1 MKKIIFIL
9 ILSSI
14 SILAQSTNAFLHIA
28 GDTTDLKNAN
38 YSGVVLLLRYG
49 GTDNTGGGFFIRQ
62 DSAYPEGTNAFSYLF
77 NGYQWVRMNLTDKY
91 VTPAT
96 STNQALLWSGTQYNP
111 YTVAGVD
118 SFKTTTTAD
127 TLVNS
132 TFTSTDK
139 FSITNWQ
146 PSYSATPDSVRYSY
160 RVVADTC
167 FITRESSTGTFK
179 SGGQYSW
186 IRFK

>member
-14 SILAQSTNAFLHIA
+14 SILAQSTNTFLHIV

-49 GTDNTGGGFFIRQ
+49 GIDNTGGGFFIRQ
-62 DSAYPEGTNAFSYLF
+62 DSAYPEGTNAFPYLF

-91 VTPAT
+91 VIPAT

-111 YTVAGVD
+111 YTVAGID
-118 SFKTTTTAD
+118 SFKTTATVD
-127 TLVNS
+127 TLVRSDIAS
-132 TFTSTDK
+132 TNK
-139 FSITNWQ
+139 FAFAEYT
-146 PSYSATPDSVRYSY
+146 PSYSTALDTVVYSY
-160 RVVADTC
+160 RCTTDTV
-167 FITRESSTGTFK
+167 FVERSKLGTAYK
-179 SGGQYSW
+179 SGGIFSW